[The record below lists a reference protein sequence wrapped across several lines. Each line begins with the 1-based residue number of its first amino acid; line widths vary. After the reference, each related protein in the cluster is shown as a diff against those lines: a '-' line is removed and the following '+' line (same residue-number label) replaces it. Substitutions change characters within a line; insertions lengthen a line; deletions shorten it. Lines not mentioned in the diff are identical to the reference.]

1 MNPQEFNKIHSKR
14 SIRWYG
20 DGTTDG
26 IPYLNDIEI
35 DGRLIVIEGPDA
47 SGRTTQIDM
56 ITSKLEADGYAVL
69 NTGIKRSELISAGIL
84 EAKRNISLGKKTLAL
99 FYAADFADQME
110 NKIIPALQAG
120 YMVLADR
127 YIYTMMARNA
137 VRGINRRWSHDLY
150 GFSLIPDLVFY
161 LDVNPF
167 KLVHRVFEKHS
178 SLDYYESG
186 ADLALSDDMF
196 DSFIL
201 YQRKLAKEFVG
212 MQKKYGLIT
221 IDGNKTI
228 EEVNSDLQE
237 RIDDFLKH
245 ET

>member
-1 MNPQEFNKIHSKR
+1 MAPQELSKTHSKR
-14 SIRWYG
+14 PIRWYG
-20 DGTTDG
+20 DSKSDG
-26 IPYLNDIEI
+26 IPYLNDVEIE
-35 DGRLIVIEGPDA
+35 GRLIVIEGPDA
-47 SGRTTQIDM
+47 SGRTTQIQM

-137 VRGINRRWSHDLY
+137 VRGISRRWSHDLY
-150 GFSLIPDLVFY
+150 GFALIPDLVFY

-167 KLVHRVFEKHS
+167 QLVHRVFEKHS

-212 MQKKYGLIT
+212 MQKKYGLIP
-221 IDGNKTI
+221 IDGDKPI
-228 EEVNSDLQE
+228 EEVNSNLQE
-237 RIDDFLKH
+237 RINNFLTH